1 MSSTNESFP
10 VGCLTTTAPG
20 ANSNTYPLFNSA
32 TWTIGPGCLPLWG
45 NRLLFGLTNSQA
57 GTLKAYR
64 STDKGTT
71 WEQVGGDIAVVA
83 NSSTDING
91 PYDYLIDPHPDFKLD
106 WVNGGSAQATWRPS
120 ITIVRGYHGMAT

>member
-1 MSSTNESFP
+1 MSGPETYV

-32 TWTIGPGCLPLWG
+32 TWSLGAGILPMWG
-45 NRLLFGLTNSQA
+45 NRLLFGLTNNNS

-71 WEQVGGDIAVVA
+71 WEQVGGDISVAA

-91 PYDYLIDPHPDFKLD
+91 PYDYEIDAHPDFKLD
-106 WVNGGSAQATWRPS
+106 WVNGGSAQTTWRPS
-120 ITIVRGYHGMAT
+120 ITIVRGYHGVAT